1 MTMMKT
7 ITYTIRFFSQ
17 WHCGSGTSAG
27 ADVDELVVKD
37 KNGMPYIPGK
47 TLKGLIREAVE
58 DYVAFSSRG
67 DELGCLMAE
76 TFGKELGSVPE
87 QTAGCAHF
95 GNAIMDGA
103 EYKAI
108 VGNCAQRYMYDK
120 IITTAIDDDG
130 IARDHSLRS
139 MEVVLPCTLYA
150 SIRDVPEEMADV
162 VAKSLGMI
170 KRMGQKRNRGLGR
183 CEIKEGGMV

>member
-1 MTMMKT
+1 MTKT
-7 ITYTIRFFSQ
+7 INITIRFFSQ

-47 TLKGLIREAVE
+47 TLKGLIREATE
-58 DYVAFSSRG
+58 DYVSFSSQS
-67 DELGCLMAE
+67 EALGTLLAE
-76 TFGKELGSVPE
+76 TFGKELGETPE

-95 GNAIMDGA
+95 GNAELEGT
-103 EYKAI
+103 EYEAI
-108 VGNCAQRYMYDK
+108 VENHAQQYMYDK
-120 IITTAIDDDG
+120 ITTTAIDDDG
-130 IARDHSLRS
+130 IAKDHSLRS

-150 SIRDVPEEMADV
+150 SITGVPENLADIL
-162 VAKSLGMI
+162 SESFGMI

-183 CEIKEGGMV
+183 CEIKEGGKI

>member
-95 GNAIMDGA
+95 DNAIMDGA

-150 SIRDVPEEMADV
+150 SIKDVPEEMADV

>member
-37 KNGMPYIPGK
+37 KNGMPY
-47 TLKGLIREAVE
+47 
-58 DYVAFSSRG
+58 VAFSSRG
-67 DELGCLMAE
+67 DELGSLVAE
-76 TFGKELGSVPE
+76 TFGKELGCVPE

-95 GNAIMDGA
+95 GNAVMDGA
-103 EYKAI
+103 EYEAI

>member
-1 MTMMKT
+1 MTKT
-7 ITYTIRFFSQ
+7 INITIRFFSQ

-47 TLKGLIREAVE
+47 TLKGLIREATE
-58 DYVAFSSRG
+58 DYVSFSSQS
-67 DELGCLMAE
+67 EALGTLLAE
-76 TFGKELGSVPE
+76 TFGKELGETPE

-95 GNAIMDGA
+95 GNAVLEGT
-103 EYKAI
+103 EYEAI
-108 VGNCAQRYMYDK
+108 VENHVQQYMYDK
-120 IITTAIDDDG
+120 ITTTAIDDDG
-130 IARDHSLRS
+130 IAKDHSLRS

-150 SIRDVPEEMADV
+150 SITGVPEDLADIL
-162 VAKSLGMI
+162 SESFGMI

-183 CEIKEGGMV
+183 CEIKEGGKI

>member
-7 ITYTIRFFSQ
+7 IKYTIRFFSQ

-67 DELGCLMAE
+67 DELGSLVAE

-87 QTAGCAHF
+87 QAVPISAMSSWTGQNTRQLWATVPSDICMTRSSLPPLMMTA
-95 GNAIMDGA
+95 
-103 EYKAI
+103 
-108 VGNCAQRYMYDK
+108 
-120 IITTAIDDDG
+120 
-130 IARDHSLRS
+130 
-139 MEVVLPCTLYA
+139 
-150 SIRDVPEEMADV
+150 
-162 VAKSLGMI
+162 
-170 KRMGQKRNRGLGR
+170 
-183 CEIKEGGMV
+183 

>member
-1 MTMMKT
+1 MTKT
-7 ITYTIRFFSQ
+7 INLTIRFFSQ

-47 TLKGLIREAVE
+47 TLKGLIREATE
-58 DYVAFSSRG
+58 DYVSFSSQS
-67 DELGCLMAE
+67 EALGTLLAE
-76 TFGKELGSVPE
+76 TFGKELGETPE

-95 GNAIMDGA
+95 GNAVLEGT
-103 EYKAI
+103 EYEAI
-108 VGNCAQRYMYDK
+108 VENHAQQYMYDK
-120 IITTAIDDDG
+120 ITTTAIDDDG
-130 IARDHSLRS
+130 IAKDHSLRS

-150 SIRDVPEEMADV
+150 SITGVPENLADIL
-162 VAKSLGMI
+162 SESFGMI

-183 CEIKEGGMV
+183 CEIKEGGKI

>member
-1 MTMMKT
+1 MTKT
-7 ITYTIRFFSQ
+7 INITIRFFSQ

-47 TLKGLIREAVE
+47 TLKGLIREATE
-58 DYVAFSSRG
+58 DYVSFSSQS
-67 DELGCLMAE
+67 EALGTLLAE
-76 TFGKELGSVPE
+76 TFGKELGETPE

-95 GNAIMDGA
+95 GNAVLEGT
-103 EYKAI
+103 EYEAI
-108 VGNCAQRYMYDK
+108 VENHAQQYMYDK
-120 IITTAIDDDG
+120 ITTTAIDDDG
-130 IARDHSLRS
+130 IVKDHSLRS

-150 SIRDVPEEMADV
+150 SITGVPEDLADIL
-162 VAKSLGMI
+162 SESFGMI

-183 CEIKEGGMV
+183 CEIKEGGKI

>member
-1 MTMMKT
+1 MTKT
-7 ITYTIRFFSQ
+7 INITIRFFSQ

-47 TLKGLIREAVE
+47 TLKGLIREATE
-58 DYVAFSSRG
+58 DYVSFSSQS
-67 DELGCLMAE
+67 EALGTLLAE
-76 TFGKELGSVPE
+76 TFGKELGETPE

-95 GNAIMDGA
+95 GNAVLEGT
-103 EYKAI
+103 EYEAI
-108 VGNCAQRYMYDK
+108 VENHAQQYMYDK
-120 IITTAIDDDG
+120 ITTTAIDDDG
-130 IARDHSLRS
+130 IAKDHSLRS

-150 SIRDVPEEMADV
+150 SITGVPENLADIL
-162 VAKSLGMI
+162 SESFGMI

-183 CEIKEGGMV
+183 CEIKEGVNI